1 MANSSNTPLNN
12 IVPTEDRPIKID
24 LNDQNIE
31 VYYGDILHLNQ
42 KYAKEGENKSKLLPR
57 LGGGE
62 FHCIPEE
69 WSLVS
74 PRFILNICFIGDK
87 ERWVTPMLM
96 CLKADSIFDKI
107 LQHYVKVFIEHV
119 YKGGIEYMTG
129 SLEMPPGF
137 TIYIFTILFNCING
151 LYKYNHCII

>member
-1 MANSSNTPLNN
+1 M
-12 IVPTEDRPIKID
+12 
-24 LNDQNIE
+24 
-31 VYYGDILHLNQ
+31 NQ
-42 KYAKEGENKSKLLPR
+42 KYAEEGENKSKLLPR

-74 PRFILNICFIGDK
+74 PRFILNICFIVDK
-87 ERWVTPMLM
+87 EIWVTPMIM

-137 TIYIFTILFNCING
+137 TIYFFTILFNCING
-151 LYKYNHCII
+151 YLMRLIF